1 MSRVFD
7 QPPQGLNYD
16 VYGGAVPNAMLY
28 RIKQIEGLSKQT
40 LNIVPSSGQGSV
52 YNGNKIIVSLP
63 MNSLLDLG
71 TFEMNFY
78 GKTAHNGAAS
88 GNNKN
93 YVQTR
98 FFPRNIQSLISN
110 LEVKINGRSIQ
121 NITQYNYIYNILN
134 DYMCGIDATNKKRIG
149 ENADPSN
156 KSAWIQG
163 VNIPRRGYPI
173 GLSSGYGIT
182 VDDKFDAFSRDADNY
197 TIRNWLGLLSGGSS
211 TQIIHTD
218 MYGQIDI
225 EITLDQ
231 AGILMLGA
239 ATGTAAAGSLDS
251 TLSSTNYQFLGDIA
265 TTNGGAVSAEAAQYV
280 LSNIG
285 FNIVRMDMPSY
296 FYEAMANVLAAGSL
310 HKLYYPNYQIFT
322 GQSTANKSGTTRFS
336 ITTKSLDYCVGTFQ
350 TAARDTI
357 STVLNSSVAGASAGE
372 FGNASYTAGALINAG
387 AQRVFNNSKYFAR
400 NGSGVKSGTWYAGSV
415 KLNTETP
422 LQMYNSML
430 RGFNMKNDLLG
441 GTSPYI
447 RHYGDFME
455 TAFGHVISFQATGEN
470 DLYTISGLDSSQQ
483 PLSIAWEVIGGDTV
497 ADISNNAIF
506 GVKSGTKIIND
517 GVVCQSGDSCLPVVV
532 AAYSSH
538 LEVTS
543 GRNIQLFS

>member
-1 MSRVFD
+1 MSRVFEAPRD
-7 QPPQGLNYD
+7 GLNYD
-16 VYGGAVPNAMLY
+16 VYGGSVPNSMLY

-40 LNIVPSSGQGSV
+40 LSIVPSSGQGIV

-88 GNNKN
+88 GNQKN

-98 FFPRNIQSLISN
+98 YFPRNIQSLISN
-110 LEVKINGRSIQ
+110 LEVKINGRSVQ
-121 NITQYNYIYNILN
+121 NITQYNYIYNVLN
-134 DYMCGIDATNKKRIG
+134 DYLCGTDATNKKRVG

-156 KSAWIQG
+156 KSAWVEG

-173 GLSSGYGIT
+173 GLYNGNAIS
-182 VDDKFDAFSRDADNY
+182 VDDKFDASARDADNY
-197 TIRNWLGLLSGGSS
+197 TIRNWLGLLSGGDS
-211 TQIIHTD
+211 TNIIHTD

-231 AGILMLGA
+231 AGVLMLGQSTA
-239 ATGTAAAGSLDS
+239 TAAAGSLD
-251 TLSSTNYQFLGDIA
+251 TVLNSTNYGFLGDIA
-265 TTNGGAVSAEAAQYV
+265 TSNGGAVASEAAQYV

-285 FNIVRMDMPSY
+285 FNIVRMDMPAY
-296 FYEAMANVLAAGSL
+296 FYEAMANVLASGVVY
-310 HKLYYPNYQIFT
+310 KLYYPNYQIFT
-322 GQSTANKSGTTRFS
+322 GQSTTNKSGTTRFS
-336 ITTKSLDYCVGTFQ
+336 ITTKSLDYCIGTFQ
-350 TAARDTI
+350 VANRDTI
-357 STVLNSSVAGASAGE
+357 STVLNSGIAAATAGE
-372 FGNASYTAGALINAG
+372 YGNASFTSGALINSG

-400 NGSGVKSGTWYAGSV
+400 NGSGVKNGTWYAGSV
-415 KLNTETP
+415 KLISETP
-422 LQMYNSML
+422 LQMYNGIL

-447 RHYGDFME
+447 RHYSDFIE
-455 TAFGHVISFQATGEN
+455 TTFGHMISFQATGET
-470 DLYTISGLDSSQQ
+470 DMYTISGLDSSQQ
-483 PLSIAWEVIGGDTV
+483 PLSIAWEIIGGDTV
-497 ADISNNAIF
+497 SDGTNGLAGI
-506 GVKSGTKIIND
+506 KSGQKILND
-517 GVVCQSGDSCLPVVV
+517 GVVFQKSDSCIPIVV

-538 LEVTS
+538 LEITS

>member
-1 MSRVFD
+1 MSRVFE
-7 QPPQGLNYD
+7 QPREGLNYD
-16 VYGGAVPNAMLY
+16 VYGGAVPNSMLY

-40 LNIVPSSGQGSV
+40 LSIVPSSGQGSV

-98 FFPRNIQSLISN
+98 FFPRNIQSLIAN
-110 LEVKINGRSIQ
+110 LEIKINGRSIQ
-121 NITQYNYIYNILN
+121 NITQYNYIYNVLN
-134 DYMCGIDATNKKRIG
+134 DYLCGTDATNKKKVG

-156 KSAWIQG
+156 KSAWVDS

-173 GLSSGYGIT
+173 GLYNANSLS
-182 VDDKFDAFSRDADNY
+182 VDDKFDASARDADNY
-197 TIRNWLGLLSGGSS
+197 TIRNWLGLLSGGAS
-211 TQIIHTD
+211 TNIIHTD

-231 AGILMLGA
+231 AGVLMLGQ
-239 ATGTAAAGSLDS
+239 ATATAAAGSLD
-251 TLSSTNYQFLGDIA
+251 TVLNSTNYGFLGDIA
-265 TTNGGAVSAEAAQYV
+265 TSNGGVVASEAAQYV

-285 FNIVRMDMPSY
+285 FNIVRMDMPAY
-296 FYEAMANVLAAGSL
+296 FYEAMANVLSSGVVY
-310 HKLYYPNYQIFT
+310 KLYYPNYQIFT

-336 ITTKSLDYCVGTFQ
+336 ITTKSLDYCIGTFQ
-350 TAARDTI
+350 VAARDTV
-357 STVLNSSVAGASAGE
+357 STVLNSGIAAATAGE
-372 FGNASYTAGALINAG
+372 FGNASFTSGALINSG

-400 NGSGVKSGTWYAGSV
+400 NGSGVKNGTWYAGSV
-415 KLNTETP
+415 KLISETP
-422 LQMYNSML
+422 LQMYNGIL

-447 RHYGDFME
+447 RHYGDFIE
-455 TAFGHVISFQATGEN
+455 TTFGHMISFQATGET
-470 DLYTISGLDSSQQ
+470 DMYTISGLDSSQQ
-483 PLSIAWEVIGGDTV
+483 PLSIAWEIIGGDTV
-497 ADISNNAIF
+497 SDGSTGLVGI
-506 GVKSGTKIIND
+506 KSSTKILND
-517 GVVCQSGDSCLPVVV
+517 GLVYQKSDLCLPVVI

-538 LEVTS
+538 LEITA

>member
-1 MSRVFD
+1 MARVFEN
-7 QPPQGLNYD
+7 PREGLNYD
-16 VYGGAVPNAMLY
+16 VYGGAVPNSMLY

-40 LNIVPSSGQGSV
+40 LTIVPTSGQGSV

-78 GKTAHNGAAS
+78 GKTAHNGAINGAQ
-88 GNNKN
+88 KN

-134 DYMCGIDATNKKRIG
+134 DYMCGTDATNKKRIG

-156 KSAWIQG
+156 KAAWIEG
-163 VNIPRRGYPI
+163 VSIPRRGYPI
-173 GLSSGYGIT
+173 GLYNGTSIT
-182 VDDKFDAFSRDADNY
+182 TDDKFDACARDAENY
-197 TIRNWLGLLSGGSS
+197 SIRNWLGLLSGGAS
-211 TQIIHTD
+211 TNIIHTD

-231 AGILMLGA
+231 AGILMLGQA
-239 ATGTAAAGSLDS
+239 PIAAAAGTLDS
-251 TLSSTNYQFLGDIA
+251 LLSSTNYGFLGDIA
-265 TTNGGAVSAEAAQYV
+265 TANGAVVDAESAQYV
-280 LSNIG
+280 LSNIS

-296 FYEAMANVLAAGSL
+296 FYEAMANVLAAGTVY
-310 HKLYYPNYQIFT
+310 KLYYPNYQIFT
-322 GQSTANKSGTTRFS
+322 GQSTTNKSGTTRFS
-336 ITTKSLDYCVGTFQ
+336 ITTKSLDYCIGTFQ
-350 TAARDTI
+350 CASRDTI
-357 STVLNSSVAGASAGE
+357 STVLNSGIAGAGSGE
-372 FGNASYTAGALINAG
+372 FGNASYTAGALINSG

-400 NGSGVKSGTWYAGSV
+400 NGSGVKNGTWYAGSV
-415 KLNTETP
+415 KLISETP
-422 LQMYNSML
+422 LQMYNSVL

-447 RHYGDFME
+447 RHYPDFIE
-455 TAFGHVISFQATGEN
+455 TAFGHLISFQATGEN
-470 DLYTISGLDSSQQ
+470 DLYTISGLDASQQ
-483 PLSIAWEVIGGDTV
+483 PLSLAWEIFGGDTV
-497 ADISNNAIF
+497 SDSTNGLAGI
-506 GVKSGTKIIND
+506 KSGQKILND
-517 GVVCQSGDSCLPVVV
+517 NTVFKKDDACLPVVI

-538 LEVTS
+538 LEVTA